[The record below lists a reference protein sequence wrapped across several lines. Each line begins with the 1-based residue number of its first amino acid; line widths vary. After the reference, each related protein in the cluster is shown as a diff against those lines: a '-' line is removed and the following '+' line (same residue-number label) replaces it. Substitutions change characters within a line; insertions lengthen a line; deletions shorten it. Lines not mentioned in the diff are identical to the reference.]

1 MPQPT
6 SLVTSTATAELPESI
21 ATTTRNGRGLGDLRF
36 ASAAASGKAI
46 ALMLDSERP
55 GVVAV
60 VRAGSSGALAVEP
73 RAGTL
78 IPAGSP
84 LVGRSDEAAGEVVLD
99 ELALG
104 AEYRAPLR
112 VGPDGPGGADGCCA
126 WWQAETVW
134 RVPAGRPDGGLLRAV
149 TPGNLTWTVLEAY
162 AAGDARPRWRATL
175 RPADGPAV
183 VADAALTRDGALA
196 LVQLTDGKRAARLVA
211 YDAATGKPVWQHDT
225 AATYG
230 SWGALVLSDDG
241 ATVLSVL
248 SDPARCEVC
257 ERAEIR
263 GVATGALLRTV
274 PLDGPSILARLGPR
288 GIETYLG
295 IVGDELWFR
304 FRRGPQHPDSALA
317 AASTYDAFDLHTGRS
332 RQVDPS
338 WTAAFADRALP
349 LLALPIRG
357 GVLAVRVL
365 DRNRLEMIQF
375 GRAP

>member
-1 MPQPT
+1 MPPPT
-6 SLVTSTATAELPESI
+6 SLVTSTAIAELPESI
-21 ATTTRNGRGLGDLRF
+21 ATTTRNRRGLGDLRF
-36 ASAAASGKAI
+36 ASAAATGKI
-46 ALMLDSERP
+46 FALMLDSERP

-60 VRAGSSGALAVEP
+60 VRAGSGGALAVEA
-73 RAGTL
+73 RAGNL

-84 LVGRSDEAAGEVVLD
+84 LVGHPDEAAGEVVFE

-104 AEYRAPLR
+104 AGYRAPLR
-112 VGPDGPGGADGCCA
+112 VGADAGDDCCA

-134 RVPAGRPDGGLLRAV
+134 RVPADRPDGGLLRAV
-149 TPGNLTWTVLEAY
+149 TPGALSWTVLEAY
-162 AAGDARPRWRATL
+162 AAGAARPRWRATL

-183 VADAALTRDGALA
+183 VADAQLTRDGALA

-211 YDAATGKPVWQHDT
+211 YDAATGKLVWQHDT

-230 SWGALVLSDDG
+230 TWGALVLSDDG
-241 ATVLSVL
+241 AAVLSVL

-257 ERAEIR
+257 ERVEIR
-263 GVATGALLRTV
+263 AVATGALLRTV
-274 PLDGPSILARLGPR
+274 PLDGASILARLGPR

-295 IVGDELWFR
+295 VLGDELWFR

-317 AASTYDAFDLHTGRS
+317 AASTYDVFDLHTGRS
-332 RQVDPS
+332 RQVDPA

-349 LLALPIRG
+349 LLALPIRN

-365 DRNRLEMIQF
+365 DRNRLELIQF

>member
-1 MPQPT
+1 MQPT
-6 SLVTSTATAELPESI
+6 ALVTSTATAELPESI
-21 ATTTRNGRGLGDLRF
+21 ATTTRNGRGLGDLLF
-36 ASAAASGKAI
+36 ASAAATGKTI

-60 VRAGSSGALAVEP
+60 VRAGGGALTVEP
-73 RAGTL
+73 RAGNL

-84 LVGRSDEAAGEVVLD
+84 LVGRSEEAAGEVVFE
-99 ELALG
+99 ELAMG

-112 VGPDGPGGADGCCA
+112 VGADGADGCCA
-126 WWQAETVW
+126 WWQPETVW
-134 RVPAGRPDGGLLRAV
+134 RVPAGRPEGGLLRAV
-149 TPGNLTWTVLEAY
+149 TPGKLTWTVLESY
-162 AAGDARPRWRATL
+162 AAGDPRPRWRATL

-211 YDAATGKPVWQHDT
+211 YDAATGTQVWQHDT

-241 ATVLSVL
+241 AAVLSVL

-257 ERAEIR
+257 ERVEIR
-263 GVATGALLRTV
+263 AVATGALLRTV
-274 PLDGPSILARLGPR
+274 PLDGASILARLGPR

-317 AASTYDAFDLHTGRS
+317 AASTYDVFDLHSGRS

-349 LLALPIRG
+349 LFALPVRG

-365 DRNRLEMIQF
+365 DRNRLETIQF
-375 GRAP
+375 SRAP